1 MTEVGEYVSFVDGDS
16 GGRKEAAVLGLGD
29 ERAYDRYSGRVGGDG
44 VVDGP
49 VREEGHRWT
58 AHVVGRASD
67 GPSSGTGKIRRIRM
81 DAKDHI
87 GSPIYLAPIRMG
99 LDKA

>member
-1 MTEVGEYVSFVDGDS
+1 MTEVGEYVTFVDGDS
-16 GGRKEAAVLGLGD
+16 GGRKKATVLGLGD
-29 ERAYDRYSGRVGGDG
+29 ERTYHRDPGRVGGDG

-67 GPSSGTGKIRRIRM
+67 GPSSGTG
-81 DAKDHI
+81 
-87 GSPIYLAPIRMG
+87 
-99 LDKA
+99 